1 MVKAKFSP
9 AIATVKMNNILR
21 FALRMITPQIIP
33 SFILFLRC
41 FFSTTVDANALHF
54 FVCIAVMGLECSM
67 IKAKTH
73 FTEFAFEG
81 EEVLHITTFS
91 FAMLAKV

>member
-9 AIATVKMNNILR
+9 AIATVKMKNILC

-33 SFILFLRC
+33 SFISFLRC
-41 FFSTTVDANALHF
+41 FFPTTADGHTLHF
-54 FVCIAVMGLECSM
+54 CVCIAVMGIECPM
-67 IKAKTH
+67 IEAKIH
-73 FTEFAFEG
+73 FAEFAFEG
-81 EEVLHITTFS
+81 EEVLHITTFC